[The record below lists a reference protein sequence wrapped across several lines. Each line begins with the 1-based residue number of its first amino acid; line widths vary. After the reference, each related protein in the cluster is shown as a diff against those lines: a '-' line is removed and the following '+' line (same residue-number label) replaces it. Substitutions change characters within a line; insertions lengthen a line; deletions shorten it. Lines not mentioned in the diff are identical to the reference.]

1 MASAC
6 ADASLSS
13 AIPLVVDDGELK
25 GKAKPDLA
33 PPSSTS
39 FFFEVPIDTQARR
52 RTMYVLLNA
61 EYRCKMS
68 INFTAIMIFYFT

>member
-6 ADASLSS
+6 ADVSLSS

-33 PPSSTS
+33 PPSSSSSSTS

-52 RTMYVLLNA
+52 RTTYVYILLKA
-61 EYRCKMS
+61 KYTC
-68 INFTAIMIFYFT
+68 